1 MKSALYLAAA
11 VVAGLST
18 QTLAADQAATPATNA
33 PAVAAQAAALNAS
46 ADAQTA
52 RQILIAQGYSSV
64 SELNRDTK
72 GHWVGT
78 AVKDGK
84 TLAVAIVVPKANTG
98 SKTN

>member
-18 QTLAADQAATPATNA
+18 QTLAADQAATPATIA
-33 PAVAAQAAALNAS
+33 PAVAAQAAALNAG

-52 RQILIAQGYSSV
+52 RQLLVSQGYSNV

-84 TLAVAIVVPKANTG
+84 TMAVAIAVPKASTG